1 MIKFYRFVAKKVR
14 PINEDLPDKV
24 EQLFRESQIYCD
36 SELDAQV
43 SEIIRT
49 NFLLG
54 KGTLKV
60 KVFISLKKTHFLALR
75 KAKKGLGQANVS

>member
-54 KGTLKV
+54 KV
-60 KVFISLKKTHFLALR
+60 LKKAEFSTL
-75 KAKKGLGQANVS
+75 